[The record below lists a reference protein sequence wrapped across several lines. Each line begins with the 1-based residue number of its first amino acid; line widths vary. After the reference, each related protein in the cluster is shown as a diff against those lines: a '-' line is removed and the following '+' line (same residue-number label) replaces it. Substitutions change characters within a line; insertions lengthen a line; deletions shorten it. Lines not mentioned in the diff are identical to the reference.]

1 MTDDKARLD
10 KARLD
15 EALVARGLAPSR
27 SRARDQIVRGCV
39 QVAGET
45 QTRPGRR
52 VAADDPVTVDDPAA
66 GYVSRA
72 ALKLIAGLD
81 AAGFDAGESSAL
93 DVGASTGGFTQ
104 VLLQRGARRV
114 IAVDVGHGQ
123 LADALRDDARVTVV
137 ERTNARDL
145 MPGGL
150 PFAPDLITVDVSF
163 VSLKLILPA
172 VLALAAPHARA
183 VILFKPQFEV
193 GPEALGKGGIVRDEA
208 VIAAAL
214 ERIHSL
220 ISGAGW
226 TIVAERPSPIAG
238 GDGNRERLIAARR
251 GSELGDMP

>member
-1 MTDDKARLD
+1 MTDL

-27 SRARDQIVRGCV
+27 SRARDQILRGCV

-52 VAADDPVTVDDPAA
+52 VAVDDPVTVDDPAA

-81 AAGFDAGESSAL
+81 AAGFDVSASSAL

-104 VLLQRGARRV
+104 VLLQRGARQV
-114 IAVDVGHGQ
+114 TAIDVGHGQ
-123 LADALRDDARVTVV
+123 LAALLRDDPRVITV
-137 ERTNARDL
+137 ERTNVRDL
-145 MPGGL
+145 VPGGL
-150 PFAPDLITVDVSF
+150 PYAPDLITVDVSF

-172 VLALAAPHARA
+172 VLALAAPQARA

-208 VIAAAL
+208 AIAAAL
-214 ERIHSL
+214 ERIRSA

-226 TIVAERPSPIAG
+226 AIVAECLSPITG
-238 GDGNRERLIAARR
+238 GDGNQERLIAARR
-251 GSELGDMP
+251 GGEPGDTP